1 MDPISFR
8 KKKSIPIVVLCLGEW
23 KNYLVIE
30 KVDIKTEHEYFFI
43 KNLISKHLLSI
54 GPHCFRKSALTSAVN
69 CIFVSI

>member
-43 KNLISKHLLSI
+43 KTLY
-54 GPHCFRKSALTSAVN
+54 LTTFCPSVHI
-69 CIFVSI
+69 IFVNLL